1 MKILKEVTLADS
13 FTVLNALFGFSA
25 ITHILL
31 YGIQMESYI
40 FFYLS
45 AFADGMDGFIARST
59 EKGALGKELD
69 SLADAIS
76 FGVFPALLL
85 VRYNPNLFPF
95 SALLVSFS
103 ILRLARFN
111 IVEFEDFYGLPT
123 VANAFLVTSLVR
135 LQVDYSVVAVTV
147 FILSF
152 LMISD
157 IVYPKVRDAVALAVV
172 VLVVVSSLL
181 FPEMCLA
188 ILLLFSIYTLYPLLR
203 EVIERWEKRWGKR
216 RLRPSRQE

>member
-1 MKILKEVTLADS
+1 MKIFREVTLADS

-31 YGIQMESYI
+31 YGIRMESYI

-45 AFADGMDGFIARST
+45 TFADGMDGFIARNT
-59 EKGALGKELD
+59 EKGPLGKELD
-69 SLADAIS
+69 SLADAVS
-76 FGVFPALLL
+76 FGVFPAVLL
-85 VRYNPNLFPF
+85 VKHDPNLFPF
-95 SALLVSFS
+95 SALLLSFS

-123 VANAFLVTSLVR
+123 VANALLVTSLVR
-135 LQVDYSVVAVTV
+135 LQAEYSVIAIAV

-157 IVYPKVRDAVALAVV
+157 IVYPKVRDAIALAVV
-172 VLVVVSSLL
+172 ALVVMSSLL

-188 ILLLFSIYTLYPLLR
+188 ILLLVGIYAIYPIFR
-203 EVIERWEKRWGKR
+203 EVVEKWKER
-216 RLRPSRQE
+216 RLKKLLSKQE